1 MFLSFS
7 INDATVSLINKYKK
21 DDDSDSAPDR
31 LSNNNQEFESDF
43 FPSLQ
48 SFQPNFIAIQK

>member
-21 DDDSDSAPDR
+21 DDYSDSAPDI
-31 LSNNNQEFESDF
+31 LSNNNQESESDF